1 MRRRPAALLLCALA
15 LSFAAA
21 AAAECV
27 APASDPTLCSRR
39 YFTMP
44 RVPYQGPLSQSLD
57 AFHWYNPSQLFDGKS
72 LKVRASNSRAKLSRF
87 LRPPHKVLIPALPPP
102 YKHRITSGS
111 PSCGGPPSSV
121 QPP

>member
-87 LRPPHKVLIPALPPP
+87 LRPPPKALTNPPP
-102 YKHRITSGS
+102 SCTHRITSAS
-111 PSCGGPPSSV
+111 PSSGGTPSSV